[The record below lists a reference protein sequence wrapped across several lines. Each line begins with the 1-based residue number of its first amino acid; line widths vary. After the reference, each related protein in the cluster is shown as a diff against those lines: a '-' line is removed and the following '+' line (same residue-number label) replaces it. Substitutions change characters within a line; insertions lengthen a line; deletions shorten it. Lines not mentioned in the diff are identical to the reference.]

1 MDQPSSTDSKNKEN
15 EASDRFINLRS
26 LKKDELF
33 QKYYTFKPLIRDK
46 PKPRGLNSEF
56 SASTADLFVYFFYEV
71 LCNIFE
77 KFECWDDSSSMQQ
90 PHDLLCEEEKVSK
103 ESIIELPPQN
113 ANYQKNDD
121 KKEEQSRI

>member
-1 MDQPSSTDSKNKEN
+1 
-15 EASDRFINLRS
+15 
-26 LKKDELF
+26 
-33 QKYYTFKPLIRDK
+33 
-46 PKPRGLNSEF
+46 
-56 SASTADLFVYFFYEV
+56 
-71 LCNIFE
+71 
-77 KFECWDDSSSMQQ
+77 MQQ